1 MTNEFE
7 QIENEIK
14 NSRWADYSFTDD
26 GQGKKTYTIISGELK
41 QSLRD
46 IVHSTVFGGWQINH
60 TLGRSFI
67 EYKKEQGGK
76 FGLYRKTLMENSP
89 DEFLLVPEGQSSVE
103 KQIFKEAKQRAE
115 ASEQRAKESER
126 RIKGSEERAEASE
139 QRAKESEKRLESSSE
154 SNNYVSF
161 SVEWNKKGEK
171 ISTAE
176 KHFADATQEQAF
188 KESPGWTV
196 AQAVAKA
203 MAEVQ
208 NPQNKSS
215 QSQQAQIRQ
224 EEPLK
229 IPFFNNP
236 QDNKGGNK

>member
-139 QRAKESEKRLESSSE
+139 QRAKESERRIKGSEERAEASEQRAKESEKRLESSSE

-161 SVEWNKKGEK
+161 SVE
-171 ISTAE
+171 
-176 KHFADATQEQAF
+176 
-188 KESPGWTV
+188 
-196 AQAVAKA
+196 
-203 MAEVQ
+203 
-208 NPQNKSS
+208 
-215 QSQQAQIRQ
+215 
-224 EEPLK
+224 
-229 IPFFNNP
+229 
-236 QDNKGGNK
+236 